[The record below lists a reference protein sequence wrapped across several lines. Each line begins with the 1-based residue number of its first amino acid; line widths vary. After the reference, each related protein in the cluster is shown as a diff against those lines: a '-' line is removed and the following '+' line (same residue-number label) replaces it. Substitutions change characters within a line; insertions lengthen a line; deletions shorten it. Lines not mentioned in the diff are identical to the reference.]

1 VALNT
6 GDAKR
11 VCSLRLFKKVSDP
24 SLPILLNSASLRQ
37 FPARIL
43 LFKEGDQASALY
55 TLIHG
60 AVELFSESQDRRV
73 TIEIIRSTKLFMLT
87 SVVDDLNPMSARTLE
102 GSELLVVPVNAI
114 HALINTD
121 SAFARAIAHELA
133 RDLRTTIE
141 HFKTDR
147 LRTAIERLA
156 EWLLRSEQD
165 AGGAGHFVIP
175 YAKGILASHLGMT
188 PESLSRNLAS
198 LASLGVVVQGRHVSL
213 TDRAALVQFARLDDI
228 SRGKHGGEFLIDRS
242 RLSSDR
248 VAAARQ

>member
-1 VALNT
+1 
-6 GDAKR
+6 
-11 VCSLRLFKKVSDP
+11 
-24 SLPILLNSASLRQ
+24 
-37 FPARIL
+37 
-43 LFKEGDQASALY
+43 
-55 TLIHG
+55 LIHG
-60 AVELFSESQDRRV
+60 AVELFSESQDRRF

-102 GSELLVVPVNAI
+102 GSELLVVPVHAI

-121 SAFARAIAHELA
+121 SAFTRAIAHELA

-175 YAKGILASHLGMT
+175 LPKGYWPH
-188 PESLSRNLAS
+188 
-198 LASLGVVVQGRHVSL
+198 
-213 TDRAALVQFARLDDI
+213 I
-228 SRGKHGGEFLIDRS
+228 SE
-242 RLSSDR
+242 
-248 VAAARQ
+248 